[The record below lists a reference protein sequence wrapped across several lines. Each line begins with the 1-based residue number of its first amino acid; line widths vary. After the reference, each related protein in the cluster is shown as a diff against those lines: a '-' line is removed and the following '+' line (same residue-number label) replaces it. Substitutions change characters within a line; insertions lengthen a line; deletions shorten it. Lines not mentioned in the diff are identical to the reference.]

1 MLFRTIC
8 LALALG
14 ALAGSNV
21 PVMAQSAQEF
31 KNSYNLGKRLL
42 GEGNLRGAKDAF
54 EQVLRESP
62 NNAYYLYGVYFYSLT
77 ALKAGDAAGAK
88 QTLLAAGGRLQNW
101 PQAEEAQFLLA
112 NAHFE
117 LGEGAAAY
125 QVLANLKSAKWPE
138 PVAQLKQNYLAK
150 FELVPLKALYQAH
163 GSDILLAEALYAR
176 MLASGAVSK
185 PEDKALLKSL
195 QVKLGKSPAESAVP
209 SVLKSEYNVAVVL
222 PFMRAEMNPAD
233 NGRRYQ
239 FVLDLYLGMA
249 QAQQDLAKAGVKV
262 NLFAYDSERD
272 NQKLKDMADRGQWEG
287 ADLLVGPLYSN
298 NLAPLA
304 EVAQRNEVAI
314 VNPISGDGQLL
325 AASPHLFLTDPTPQT
340 QARRAA
346 SFALKNLGGYA
357 NGPAYI
363 YYAPTAEDSVFAH
376 EYRRAYEQARGRVAV
391 FGRLSP
397 PSFGRVA
404 ADLRAADTLAH
415 VLVCASEKPAA
426 VSVLSA
432 VLSAK
437 KKQLPLLVPKSWLD
451 LEGLDYGQLE
461 AAQTHFIFPGFV
473 PRSDRRDQL
482 DRAFVA
488 ANNMVPSRFV
498 YEGYETLYFFGQL
511 LKRYGTG
518 LVPAVAKAGFV
529 RGQVL
534 PGLDFSTGR
543 DNQFVPICRF
553 RDGALEVAN
562 WYDSASAV
570 DSKD

>member
-1 MLFRTIC
+1 MLLRAIC
-8 LALALG
+8 LALALV
-14 ALAGSNV
+14 ALMGGGTTAL
-21 PVMAQSAQEF
+21 AQSAQEF
-31 KNSYNLGKRLL
+31 KNSYSLGKRLL

-54 EQVLRESP
+54 QQVLRESP
-62 NNAYYLYGVYFYSLT
+62 NNAYYQYCVYFYSLT
-77 ALKAGDAAGAK
+77 ALKLGDAAGAK
-88 QTLLAAGGRLQNW
+88 QALLVASNRLQSW
-101 PQAEEAQFLLA
+101 PQAEEARFLLA

-117 LGEGAAAY
+117 LGEGADAY
-125 QVLANLKSAKWPE
+125 QVLANLKSGQWQE
-138 PVAQLKQNYLAK
+138 PVAQLKQHYFTKLDLAI
-150 FELVPLKALYQAH
+150 LKSLYQAH
-163 GSDILLAEALYAR
+163 NTDQVLAESLYAR
-176 MLASGAVSK
+176 LLVQASASG
-185 PEDKALLKSL
+185 PGDKNLLKSL
-195 QVKLGKSPAESAVP
+195 QTKLGKSPDESAVP

-222 PFMRAEMNPAD
+222 PFMRTEMSPAD

-249 QAQQDLAKAGVKV
+249 LAQQDLAKAGVKL

-272 NQKLKDMADRGQWEG
+272 NQKLRAMAERGQWEG
-287 ADLLVGPLYSN
+287 VDLLVGPLYSN

-314 VNPISGDGQLL
+314 VNPISGDDKLL

-363 YYAPTAEDSVFAH
+363 YYAPNAEDSLLAH

-391 FGRLSP
+391 FSRLAP
-397 PSFGRVA
+397 AGFGRVA
-404 ADLRAADTLAH
+404 TDLRAADTLAH
-415 VLVCASEKPAA
+415 VMVCASEKPVV

-461 AAQTHFIFPGFV
+461 AAQAHFIFPGFV
-473 PRSDRRDQL
+473 PSSDRRNQFDKS
-482 DRAFVA
+482 FVA

-518 LVPAVAKAGFV
+518 LVPAAAKAGFV

-534 PGLDFSTGR
+534 SGLDFSTGR

-553 RDGALEVAN
+553 RDGVLEVAN